1 MKTTTLFFLFAG
13 FLTCSELYAQHR
25 QVNLNMLAAPATP
38 AAALLGFSPSV
49 VDKPRDASEF
59 LASVV
64 NTTGGLSGLPSDYA
78 VEIAPAWMLTGHK
91 IDSKRFRSNKL
102 NDNFWQGMTISAA
115 VGHSEEVPD
124 SLRPLTQVAFG
135 FKTSILRGHRFSKK
149 TEQRLA
155 DAQTA
160 LRNLNT
166 KLKAYLD
173 ADLEYQQLVDNAI
186 DNPTDTAALNRYR
199 EKMYQS
205 FEAEELQ
212 QLEENLRD
220 LRFDRVGFKLDLTA
234 GLVQDFP
241 GGRFGNSRVSRAG
254 VWLTTGYE
262 WEQGFSF
269 LGIARYLQNPDA
281 DYTDDGGTLRQGRI
295 RTFDAG
301 FRAIFAPIERRFTVS
316 AEGLYRKMTEPD
328 LLPSSWRF
336 TFNAEYKF
344 SPNMCLNFSYGR
356 DFDGVVTRDGNVIA
370 LLSLF
375 TGFGNAKPMM
385 EEK

>member
-1 MKTTTLFFLFAG
+1 MKTKTLMVLFIG
-13 FLTCSELYAQHR
+13 FLTGTGSFAQSG
-25 QVNLNMLAAPATP
+25 QVNLNMLAAPASP

-49 VDKPRDASEF
+49 VDKPREASEF

-64 NTTGGLSGLPSDYA
+64 NTTGGLSGLPTNYA

-91 IDSKRFRSNKL
+91 IDNTKFRSNRL
-102 NDNFWQGMTISAA
+102 ADNFWQGLTISTA
-115 VGHSEEVPD
+115 VGQSEEIPD

-135 FKTSILRGHRFSKK
+135 VKASILRGHRFSKK
-149 TEQRLA
+149 TEAKLA
-155 DAQTA
+155 EAQAA

-166 KLKAYLD
+166 KLKRYLD
-173 ADLEYQQLVDNAI
+173 EDLEYQQLIENAI
-186 DNPTDTAALNRYR
+186 DNPTDTAALNLYR

-205 FEAEELQ
+205 FEAEEIQ
-212 QLEENLRD
+212 QLEEALRD

-254 VWLTTGYE
+254 AWLTAGYE
-262 WEQGFSF
+262 WEEGFSF
-269 LGIARYLQNPDA
+269 LGIARYLNSPDA
-281 DYTDDGGTLRQGRI
+281 IYADDAGLLQEGRV

-301 FRAIFAPIERRFTVS
+301 FRAILAPIERRFTIS
-316 AEGLYRKMTEPD
+316 AEGLYRSMTEPEV
-328 LLPSSWRF
+328 LPSSWRF

-356 DFDGVVTRDGNVIA
+356 DFDGTVTRDGNVIA

-375 TGFGNAKPMM
+375 TGFGNSKPVLG
-385 EEK
+385 K